1 MKAIYCDCFSGI
13 SGDMFLAAAIDA
25 GYPAT
30 QLHGELRKLQLP
42 AFTGIDVT
50 RVQRG
55 AISALRLEFR
65 IADQEKAQHRHLAEI
80 DGIIARS
87 NLPDQVKDTAQTIF
101 ANLAKAEAK
110 VHGIPVEAVHFHE
123 VGADDA
129 ILDIVGAAVVL
140 HHLQIEKIYT
150 SALPLG
156 SGTVN
161 TQHGMLPV
169 PAPATLELLRACGG
183 RVRPAPG
190 EGELVTP
197 TGAAILST
205 LADFSQPSMKVE
217 KVGVGAGKK
226 EFSWP
231 NILRV
236 IIGDLTVESPLVLL
250 ETNIDDMNPEFYGF
264 LFERLFAEQA
274 LDVFLTPIMMK
285 KNRPATKI
293 SVLARAAQEPTL
305 VKILLDETSTLGV
318 RKIPIERYE
327 AERAETSVQTTWGMV
342 RIKVKRLQGLENV
355 QVSPE
360 YEDCAAIARQSG
372 VPLIEIYQQALAL
385 ARKKYNL

>member
-1 MKAIYCDCFSGI
+1 MRAIYCDCFSGI

-25 GYPAT
+25 GFPVP
-30 QLHGELRKLQLP
+30 QLQDELRKLQLP
-42 AFTGIDVT
+42 AFTGIDVA

-55 AISALRLEFR
+55 AISATHLEFR
-65 IADQEKAQHRHLAEI
+65 IANREGAQHRHLGEI
-80 DGIIARS
+80 EGIIARS
-87 NLPDQVKDTAQTIF
+87 NLPDQVKDTAKAIF

-140 HHLQIEKIYT
+140 HYLEIDKIYT

-156 SGTVN
+156 SGTVHA
-161 TQHGMLPV
+161 QHGMLPV

-205 LADFSQPSMKVE
+205 LAEFSQPAMKVE
-217 KVGVGAGKK
+217 KVGIGAGKK

-264 LFERLFAEQA
+264 LIERLFAAQA
-274 LDVFLTPIMMK
+274 LYVFLTPIMMK
-285 KNRPATKI
+285 KNRPAEKI
-293 SVLARAAQEPTL
+293 SVLARTAQEPAL
-305 VKILLDETSTLGV
+305 VKILLEETSTLGV

-327 AERAETSVQTTWGMV
+327 AGRTETSVQTTWGMV
-342 RIKVKRLQGLENV
+342 RIKIKHLQELGTI

-360 YEDCAAIARQSG
+360 YEDCAAIARQSS
-372 VPLIEIYQQALAL
+372 VPLIEIYQQALSL